1 MQGWAGGKAGASPLA
16 NLSAGPGSVKVLK
29 KTRISLVCL
38 SAEENAKRCFAMPA
52 GIDKREIL
60 RLLRDSVSADWA
72 TMSAAQRLVVDGAT
86 HEENRP
92 ENDKDTRAL
101 EQSYLARGQAQRVV
115 ELQDALNLLKALE
128 LRAFS
133 PESAIALGALVALD
147 DGGEVVHYFIAP
159 AGGGVRVSVAGAEVR
174 VITPQSP
181 IARALL
187 GKHEGDDL
195 ELRTPQGTR
204 ECSIASVS

>member
-1 MQGWAGGKAGASPLA
+1 MQAA
-16 NLSAGPGSVKVLK
+16 
-29 KTRISLVCL
+29 
-38 SAEENAKRCFAMPA
+38 
-52 GIDKREIL
+52 IDKREIL
-60 RLLRDSVSADWA
+60 KLLRDRVSFDLA
-72 TMSAAQRLVVDGAT
+72 TMSAAQRVVVDGAT

-128 LRAFS
+128 LQPFS
-133 PESAIALGALVALD
+133 AESAIALGALVALD
-147 DGGEVVHYFIAP
+147 ESGDVVHYFIAP
-159 AGGGVRVSVAGAEVR
+159 AGGGVKVSVGGAEVR
-174 VITPQSP
+174 VVTPQSP

-187 GKHEGDDL
+187 GKREGDEL
-195 ELRTPQGTR
+195 ELRTPQGVR

>member
-1 MQGWAGGKAGASPLA
+1 
-16 NLSAGPGSVKVLK
+16 
-29 KTRISLVCL
+29 
-38 SAEENAKRCFAMPA
+38 MPA
-52 GIDKREIL
+52 AIDKREIL
-60 RLLRDSVSADWA
+60 RVLRDRVAADLA
-72 TMSAAQRLVVDGAT
+72 TMSAAQRVVVDGAT

-128 LRAFS
+128 LRPFTE
-133 PESAIALGALVALD
+133 ESAISLGALVALD
-147 DGGEVVHYFIAP
+147 EDGAVVRYFIAP
-159 AGGGVRVSVAGAEVR
+159 AGGGVRVTVGGSEVR
-174 VITPQSP
+174 VVTPQSP

-187 GKHEGDDL
+187 GKHEGDEL
-195 ELRTPQGTR
+195 ELRTPQGVR

>member
-1 MQGWAGGKAGASPLA
+1 
-16 NLSAGPGSVKVLK
+16 
-29 KTRISLVCL
+29 
-38 SAEENAKRCFAMPA
+38 MPA
-52 GIDKREIL
+52 AIDKREIL
-60 RLLRDSVSADWA
+60 RLLRDRVTADLQ
-72 TMSAAQRLVVDGAT
+72 TMSAAQRVVVDGAT

-115 ELQDALNLLKALE
+115 ELHDALNLLKALE
-128 LRAFS
+128 LRAFT
-133 PESAIALGALVALD
+133 EQSAISLGALVVLD
-147 DGGEVVHYFIAP
+147 DGADRVHYFIAP
-159 AGGGVRVSVAGAEVR
+159 AGGGVRVTVGAAEVR

-195 ELRTPQGTR
+195 ELRTPQGVR

>member
-1 MQGWAGGKAGASPLA
+1 
-16 NLSAGPGSVKVLK
+16 
-29 KTRISLVCL
+29 
-38 SAEENAKRCFAMPA
+38 MPA
-52 GIDKREIL
+52 AIDKREIL
-60 RLLRDSVSADWA
+60 RLLRDSVAADLA
-72 TMSAAQRLVVDGAT
+72 TMSAAQRVVVDGAT

-133 PESAIALGALVALD
+133 AEAAIALGALVALD
-147 DGGEVVHYFIAP
+147 QDGDVVHYFIAP
-159 AGGGVRVSVAGAEVR
+159 AGGGVRVTASGTEVR
-174 VITPQSP
+174 VVTPQSP

-195 ELRTPQGTR
+195 ELATPQGVR